1 MINEYYSR
9 FETLFCIFK
18 TKEINS
24 ASTFMFQVENK
35 SIIEE
40 FRVIL
45 ALLTDVFDNKI
56 CYIPFSLMV
65 LRAHCVN
72 NIHVS

>member
-1 MINEYYSR
+1 MKQKKIN
-9 FETLFCIFK
+9 LVP
-18 TKEINS
+18 
-24 ASTFMFQVENK
+24 TFMFQVENK

-45 ALLTDVFDNKI
+45 ASLADVFDNKI